1 MAYSGIDVVNQV
13 GKVAPKMI
21 SQATSEINK
30 IAQQRIDQVVRSGGA
45 EIERVAP
52 KNYQRCYRRGI
63 QNTFQTT
70 WKFRQETIPKN
81 KKKTI

>member
-1 MAYSGIDVVNQV
+1 
-13 GKVAPKMI
+13 MI
-21 SQATSEINK
+21 SQAADEINK
-30 IAQQRIDQVVRSGGA
+30 IPRHRIDQVVRSGGA